1 MNNRTVSQSGAATIE
16 EFATELVETGDEIAR
31 SFQGAAGGKAAQEA
45 LGDGRNLD
53 VVMRIPVS
61 VRIVLGSTKM
71 PIANL
76 VKLGRGSIIPL
87 DRKVGEA
94 VDIMVN
100 DRVVARG
107 EVVLIDD
114 KESRFG
120 VSLTEI
126 VGWDAADIV
135 K

>member
-1 MNNRTVSQSGAATIE
+1 MTNETASETGAATIE
-16 EFATELVETGDEIAR
+16 EFATELVDSSAEIDRSYKEKGDAR
-31 SFQGAAGGKAAQEA
+31 AQDP
-45 LGDGRNLD
+45 LGNGRNLD

-71 PIANL
+71 PISSL
-76 VKLGRGSIIPL
+76 VKLGRGSVIPL

-126 VGWDAADIV
+126 VGWDASDVA

>member
-1 MNNRTVSQSGAATIE
+1 MNNETAPQTGAAAIE
-16 EFATELVETGDEIAR
+16 EFATGLVETGNEMSR
-31 SFQGAAGGKAAQEA
+31 SFQGSGGDKAQEMF
-45 LGDGRNLD
+45 GNGRNLD

-71 PIANL
+71 PISNL

-126 VGWDAADIV
+126 VGWDAADV
-135 K
+135 SK

>member
-1 MNNRTVSQSGAATIE
+1 MTNETASETEATIE
-16 EFATELVETGDEIAR
+16 EFATELVETGEEIAR
-31 SFQGAAGGKAAQEA
+31 SFQGVPEAKAQENP
-45 LGDGRNLD
+45 LTGGRNLD

-71 PIANL
+71 PISNL

-120 VSLTEI
+120 VSLTEV
-126 VGWDAADIV
+126 VGWDAADIA

>member
-1 MNNRTVSQSGAATIE
+1 MTNETASDTGTATIE
-16 EFATELVETGDEIAR
+16 EFATELVETGDEIVR
-31 SFQGAAGGKAAQEA
+31 SYSGSTDDQGQDPLGK
-45 LGDGRNLD
+45 GRNLD

-71 PIANL
+71 PISSL
-76 VKLGRGSIIPL
+76 VKLGRGSVIPL

-126 VGWDAADIV
+126 VSWDAAEV
-135 K
+135 TK

>member
-1 MNNRTVSQSGAATIE
+1 MTNETASETEATIE
-16 EFATELVETGDEIAR
+16 EFATELVETGEEIAR
-31 SFQGAAGGKAAQEA
+31 SFQGVAGAKAQENPLTA
-45 LGDGRNLD
+45 GRNLD

-71 PIANL
+71 PISNL

-120 VSLTEI
+120 VSLTEV
-126 VGWDAADIV
+126 VGWDAVDV
-135 K
+135 SK

>member
-1 MNNRTVSQSGAATIE
+1 MTNETASETGAAAME

-31 SFQGAAGGKAAQEA
+31 SFQNAAGVKSVEA

-71 PIANL
+71 PISNL

-120 VSLTEI
+120 VSLTEV
-126 VGWDAADIV
+126 VGWDAADV
-135 K
+135 TN

>member
-1 MNNRTVSQSGAATIE
+1 MTNETASETGAATME
-16 EFATELVETGDEIAR
+16 EFATELVETSDEIAR
-31 SFQGAAGGKAAQEA
+31 AFQNAAGGKSPGT

-71 PIANL
+71 PISNL

-100 DRVVARG
+100 DRIVARG

-120 VSLTEI
+120 VSLTEV
-126 VGWDAADIV
+126 VGWDAADV
-135 K
+135 TN

>member
-1 MNNRTVSQSGAATIE
+1 MTNETASETEATIE
-16 EFATELVETGDEIAR
+16 EFATELVETGEEIAR
-31 SFQGAAGGKAAQEA
+31 SFQGVSGAKGQENP
-45 LGDGRNLD
+45 LTSGRNLD

-71 PIANL
+71 PISNL

-120 VSLTEI
+120 VSLTEV
-126 VGWDAADIV
+126 VGWDAADV
-135 K
+135 AK

>member
-1 MNNRTVSQSGAATIE
+1 MTNETGTATIE
-16 EFATELVETGDEIAR
+16 EFATELVETGDEIVR
-31 SFQGAAGGKAAQEA
+31 SYQDSTDGRSQDP
-45 LGDGRNLD
+45 LGNGRNLD

-71 PIANL
+71 PISNL
-76 VKLGRGSIIPL
+76 VKLGRGSVIPL

-126 VGWDAADIV
+126 VSWDAAEV
-135 K
+135 TK

>member
-1 MNNRTVSQSGAATIE
+1 MTNETATETGAATIE
-16 EFATELVETGDEIAR
+16 EFATELVE
-31 SFQGAAGGKAAQEA
+31 SGADVNRAYKEGLEGGAYES
-45 LGDGRNLD
+45 LGNGRNLD

-71 PIANL
+71 PISNL
-76 VKLGRGSIIPL
+76 VKLGRGSVIPL

-126 VGWDAADIV
+126 VGWDAADIA

>member
-1 MNNRTVSQSGAATIE
+1 MTA
-16 EFATELVETGDEIAR
+16 
-31 SFQGAAGGKAAQEA
+31 
-45 LGDGRNLD
+45 GRNLD

-61 VRIVLGSTKM
+61 VRIVLGSTKI
-71 PIANL
+71 PISNL
-76 VKLGRGSIIPL
+76 VMLGRGSIIPL

-120 VSLTEI
+120 VSLTEV
-126 VGWDAADIV
+126 VGWEAGDV
-135 K
+135 SK